1 MRILLPF
8 ILGQLAV
15 PCHAQQVQR
24 LDFTAE
30 AVPALPGLPTAA
42 AAEVTV
48 GAVRGAVE
56 MEMQAFMLREHQVDG
71 VVADACAARD
81 MPDVH
86 GLTSDTRAA
95 RRRLWSLV
103 ADAECRHGLPA
114 GLLDALVIQESRYK
128 VGARSEKQAGGL
140 TQLMP
145 GTARDLGV
153 FDRFDPHLNVD
164 GGARYLRQQ
173 LETFKSVPLA
183 LAAYNA
189 GPHRVKQYRGVP
201 PFRETR
207 NYIDR
212 VLWYWGTPDGRSNYI
227 ARTAVRLGFNQ

>member
-1 MRILLPF
+1 MRILA
-8 ILGQLAV
+8 ILVVGSLSTSG
-15 PCHAQQVQR
+15 HAQQVQR
-24 LDFTAE
+24 LDFS
-30 AVPALPGLPTAA
+30 VPAARPDDSAGVAQA
-42 AAEVTV
+42 SES
-48 GAVRGAVE
+48 GAVE
-56 MEMQAFMLREHQVDG
+56 QEMESFLLREHRSPLRSEH
-71 VVADACAARD
+71 ACADRE
-81 MPDVH
+81 MPDVQ
-86 GLTSDTRAA
+86 GLAPETREA
-95 RRRLWSLV
+95 RKRLWSLV
-103 ADAECRHGLPA
+103 ADAECRYDLPA

-128 VGARSEKQAGGL
+128 IGARSEKQAGGL

-173 LETFKSVPLA
+173 LEAFGSVPLA

-189 GPHRVKQYRGVP
+189 GPHRVRQYRGVP

-212 VLWYWGTPDGRSNYI
+212 VLWYWGTPDAKSNYI
-227 ARTAVRLGFNQ
+227 ARTAVRLGFIQ